1 MFRARD
7 CAVVIGAG
15 GGLGA
20 AIADRLESGGE
31 YAAVLRLGRRTQPA
45 LDVTSETDWIAA
57 ARHVEASGLAP
68 RLVLVATGFLHDERF
83 RPEKALRE
91 LDPAQLAQSFAVNAI
106 GPALAM
112 KHLLPLLPREGRS
125 VFAAL
130 SAKVGSIGDNRLGGW
145 FAYRAAKAALNQL
158 VHTAALE
165 LRRTRPDAICIVLH
179 PGTVDTPLS
188 RPFARAGLNVRAP
201 DAAARE
207 ILGALATLGV
217 SASGGFYDYAG
228 REIVW

>member
-1 MFRARD
+1 MNPSKD
-7 CAVVIGAG
+7 CAIVIGAG
-15 GGLGA
+15 GGLGQA
-20 AIADRLESGGE
+20 LADHLQSEDGFAE
-31 YAAVLRLGRRTQPA
+31 VLRFGRRTQPR
-45 LDVTSETDWIAA
+45 LDVTREDDWLAV
-57 ARHVEASGLAP
+57 ARHVEARALAP

-83 RPEKALRE
+83 RPEKALRD
-91 LDPAQLAQSFAVNAI
+91 LDPGQLAQSFAVNAI

-145 FAYRAAKAALNQL
+145 FAYRASKAALNQL

-165 LRRTRPDAICIVLH
+165 LRRTRPDALCVAMH
-179 PGTVDTPLS
+179 PGTVDTALS
-188 RPFARAGLNVRAP
+188 RPFARNGLNVRPPAV
-201 DAAARE
+201 AARE
-207 ILGALATLGV
+207 ILGALATLRV